1 MWVCERVCVCACM
14 CYGSHHQVQCKGVR
28 VRGHMYLHHCIYS
41 TTSEWSK
48 GAFCGWSGWQDVC
61 VLVVFLA
68 FFFIANDHQDY
79 LFQASKIKFDCLKL
93 LTFSLRA
100 AILDKLEKGESA

>member
-1 MWVCERVCVCACM
+1 MCAC
-14 CYGSHHQVQCKGVR
+14 
-28 VRGHMYLHHCIYS
+28 I
-41 TTSEWSK
+41 
-48 GAFCGWSGWQDVC
+48 SGFSC
-61 VLVVFLA
+61 